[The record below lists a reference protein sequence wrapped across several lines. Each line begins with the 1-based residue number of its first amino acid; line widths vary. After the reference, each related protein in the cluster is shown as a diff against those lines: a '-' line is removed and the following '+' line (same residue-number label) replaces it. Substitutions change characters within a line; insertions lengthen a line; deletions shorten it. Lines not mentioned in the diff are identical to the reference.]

1 MRSTS
6 ATRITLK
13 PETQRRVQDRLETG
27 QYSSADEVVE
37 AALNALDELQSPVLN
52 DQALDAIDRAEDQIE
67 SGQVRDWNDVREDFR
82 SRFLGK

>member
-1 MRSTS
+1 MESS

-13 PETQRRVQDRLETG
+13 PQTQRRVQDRLETG
-27 QYSSADEVVE
+27 QYNSADEVVE
-37 AALNALDELQSPVLN
+37 AALNALDELQSAVLN

-67 SGQVRDWNDVREDFR
+67 SGQVRDWNDVREDFW